1 MSEIFDSA
9 AEANRLLS
17 EAGWTPLA
25 GPMWSGKFCAN
36 RMVGGIAPG
45 GDLYVK
51 SLDAVLPGDPRYG
64 YDTPDEYHEAAAW
77 LIEHVRNPAIQA
89 LETPHATND
98 LGAGYAG
105 AGMDFAYRADDPIG
119 GGGSA
124 GFGPDDVVGGGAGS
138 RLPESEGSGSGPR
151 YDAGEDA
158 LCEGGDPGA
167 GYGEAIDADFSEFG
181 DEPAGLEGADELG
194 GEMLEFAPSPGQAPR
209 STRKPEPFQGQDRFI
224 GLDDLDRRRLLR
236 IGETIRYAKTL
247 LPPWSGGDHNRLVEL
262 RNFVMGVSEGRWP
275 DRPAFRE
282 ELVELEATRGAVSA
296 IEAAR
301 DAKVA
306 FLEAASREEVDGYA
320 IEADWP

>member
-1 MSEIFDSA
+1 
-9 AEANRLLS
+9 
-17 EAGWTPLA
+17 
-25 GPMWSGKFCAN
+25 
-36 RMVGGIAPG
+36 
-45 GDLYVK
+45 
-51 SLDAVLPGDPRYG
+51 
-64 YDTPDEYHEAAAW
+64 
-77 LIEHVRNPAIQA
+77 
-89 LETPHATND
+89 
-98 LGAGYAG
+98 
-105 AGMDFAYRADDPIG
+105 
-119 GGGSA
+119 
-124 GFGPDDVVGGGAGS
+124 
-138 RLPESEGSGSGPR
+138 
-151 YDAGEDA
+151 
-158 LCEGGDPGA
+158 
-167 GYGEAIDADFSEFG
+167 
-181 DEPAGLEGADELG
+181 
-194 GEMLEFAPSPGQAPR
+194 MLEFAPSPGQAPR

-282 ELVELEATRGAVSA
+282 ELVELEATRRAVSA